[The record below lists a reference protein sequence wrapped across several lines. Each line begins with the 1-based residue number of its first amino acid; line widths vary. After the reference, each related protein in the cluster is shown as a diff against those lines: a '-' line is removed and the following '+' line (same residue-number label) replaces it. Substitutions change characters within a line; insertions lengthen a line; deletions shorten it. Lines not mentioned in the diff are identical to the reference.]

1 MKQIHLVFQDPL
13 VSWAQETR
21 FCNFTFFFLRRASEI
36 REDSGS
42 VKPSSVPVSPTE
54 SYKRIKDG

>member
-1 MKQIHLVFQDPL
+1 MKKSQLVFQDPL

-21 FCNFTFFFLRRASEI
+21 FYNFIFFFLRRASEI

-42 VKPSSVPVSPTE
+42 TEPSSVPVSPTE

>member
-1 MKQIHLVFQDPL
+1 MKQIQLVFQDPL

-21 FCNFTFFFLRRASEI
+21 LCNFIFFFLRRASEI
-36 REDSGS
+36 TEDSGS
-42 VKPSSVPVSPTE
+42 AKPSSVPISPTE

>member
-1 MKQIHLVFQDPL
+1 MKKSQLVFQDTL

-21 FCNFTFFFLRRASEI
+21 LCNFIFFFLIRASEI